1 MASRGMSFA
10 NFDYE
15 AQSVPADANKR
26 QNSGSLQDK
35 STNEVDN
42 IIHKTSGQ
50 LQLFGDLILQ
60 LETQK
65 KQIGS
70 KRDSSELRSIMEHTI
85 LKLSRLE
92 GSIRVVV
99 DHFNQLTTKSTI
111 ENTDRSKSKLDINKK
126 QSLLKE
132 RLINEFNELSFLFQ
146 KTVNQYKEKSRQN
159 PMGEQQLRKV
169 DENTSLLEGDTIAGR
184 EQIQKQQQIDALDE
198 SELQYHLNL
207 TELRNRD
214 INQINEGIVEINSIF
229 KDLGQ
234 LVLQQGEQVDTVE
247 ENILYLQSNAQQ
259 AGREL
264 KRAHEY
270 QKRKSKW
277 SCIILIFFIVVL
289 VIILAVIS

>member
-1 MASRGMSFA
+1 MSFA

-15 AQSVPADANKR
+15 AQNVPAKANTR
-26 QNSGSLQDK
+26 EDPSSVEDS
-35 STNEVDN
+35 STNEVVN
-42 IIHKTSGQ
+42 IIRKISGQ

-65 KQIGS
+65 KQVGT
-70 KRDSSELRSIMEHTI
+70 KRDSSELRNTMEHTI
-85 LKLSRLE
+85 SKLSSLE

-99 DHFNQLTTKSTI
+99 DHFNQLTNKSTL
-111 ENTDRSKSKLDINKK
+111 ENTGTRKSKLNISKK

-146 KTVNQYKEKSRQN
+146 KTVSQYKEKSRQN
-159 PMGEQQLRKV
+159 PMGGQELRKV

-198 SELQYHLNL
+198 SELQYHLHL

-270 QKRKSKW
+270 QKRRSKW